1 MFLCF
6 VIVFLRLRASY
17 FARDN
22 FIYFWGRTSSRRW
35 EQRSVSTCIYQNPR
49 VFSSKFYFLSQYL
62 TTLPSWKRRCWH
74 LASVI
79 FISSFQVSLDLLL
92 AKLRRSTRT
101 IADCYYPIRREHAH
115 SECFHVRLLPEWC
128 AEAMLLSN
136 ILLKTAGSNNL
147 RLIVLCYAFFQQ
159 EEFRDISLQLHDVLT
174 WTLLASFH
182 KALLSTFHCFVLH
195 ECHSS
200 TVTRSLVLQYLA
212 VV

>member
-22 FIYFWGRTSSRRW
+22 FIYFVGRTSSRRW

-159 EEFRDISLQLHDVLT
+159 EEFMGKTFPYNYMTFSPEPS
-174 WTLLASFH
+174 LLASIRH
-182 KALLSTFHCFVLH
+182 CSALSTVLYFTNAIPRLWPVRL
-195 ECHSS
+195 SS
-200 TVTRSLVLQYLA
+200 NILQ
-212 VV
+212 